1 MAAGGKGNG
10 IVESY
15 LVAYNA
21 VSFIGWAYV
30 LIHTTIYLLEHGTD
44 LSGLFDRIGY
54 PLIFVQ
60 TGAALEI
67 FHSLTGLVRSSA
79 LTVLMQ
85 VYSRLLL
92 VWGTLYVFD
101 YPEIRA
107 SYPLVLM
114 VLAWSITEC
123 VRYSHYALSL
133 LDIEIPV
140 LLYLR
145 YTLFYVLYPAGVT
158 GELLEMWAALPHAS
172 AIRPSFKAFL
182 LLNMINYP
190 PVLYKLYTHMIRQRR
205 KILGGKGGTK
215 TNSKA
220 TTANAAGSSPAARK
234 KKL

>member
-1 MAAGGKGNG
+1 MADTKSNG
-10 IVESY
+10 VVESY

-21 VSFIGWAYV
+21 ASFVGWGYV
-30 LIHTTIYLLEHGTD
+30 LVQTVMYLLENGAD
-44 LSGLFDRIGY
+44 LSGLFNRIGY
-54 PLIFVQ
+54 PLIYVQ

-67 FHSLTGLVRSSA
+67 AHSLVGIVRSGI
-79 LTVLMQ
+79 LTALMQ

-92 VWGTLYVFD
+92 VWGTLYMFD

-107 SYPLVLM
+107 SPAFVLM
-114 VLAWSITEC
+114 VLAWAVTEC

-133 LDIEIPV
+133 LDIEVPA

-158 GELLEMWAALPHAS
+158 GELLEMWAALPHAA
-172 AIRPSFKAFL
+172 AIHPMFRAFL
-182 LLNMINYP
+182 IVNMINYP

-205 KILGGKGGTK
+205 KILGGATAGK
-215 TNSKA
+215 SKSA
-220 TTANAAGSSPAARK
+220 DKAGASPAAKK

>member
-1 MAAGGKGNG
+1 MAVTKGNG
-10 IVESY
+10 VVESY

-21 VSFIGWAYV
+21 ASFVGWGYV
-30 LIHTTIYLLEHGTD
+30 LVQTVLYLLDHGTD

-54 PLIFVQ
+54 PLICVQ
-60 TGAALEI
+60 TGAVLEVV
-67 FHSLTGLVRSSA
+67 HSLVGLVRSGV
-79 LTVLMQ
+79 LTALMQ

-92 VWGTLYVFD
+92 VWGTLYMFD

-107 SYPLVLM
+107 SPALVLM
-114 VLAWSITEC
+114 VFAWSITEC
-123 VRYSHYALSL
+123 VRYSHYTLSL
-133 LDIEIPV
+133 LDIEVPA

-172 AIRPSFKAFL
+172 TIHPL
-182 LLNMINYP
+182 LKTFFIVNMVNYP

-205 KILGGKGGTK
+205 KILGGAGKP
-215 TNSKA
+215 
-220 TTANAAGSSPAARK
+220 ANASAEKVGASPAAKK

>member
-1 MAAGGKGNG
+1 MAQKKSNG
-10 IVESY
+10 IVDAY

-21 VSFIGWAYV
+21 ASFIGWAYV
-30 LIHTTIYLLEHGTD
+30 LIQTVLYLVENGTNLD
-44 LSGLFDRIGY
+44 GLFDRVGKT
-54 PLIFVQ
+54 LIYVQ
-60 TGAALEI
+60 TGAALEVV
-67 FHSLTGLVRSSA
+67 HSLVGFVRSSPM
-79 LTVLMQ
+79 TVVMQ

-107 SYPLVLM
+107 SNALVLM
-114 VLAWSITEC
+114 IFAWSITEC

-133 LDIEIPV
+133 LNIELYP

-158 GELLEMWAALPHAS
+158 GELLEMWAALPHAA
-172 AIRPSFKAFL
+172 AIRPAFKGFL
-182 LLNMINYP
+182 VLNMVNYP

-205 KILGGKGGTK
+205 KVLGGESSKPETKGAEAVESAA
-215 TNSKA
+215 SK
-220 TTANAAGSSPAARK
+220 K